1 MPFQIRPATEA
12 DLPGILEIYND
23 AVANTLAI
31 FNETIVDLE
40 NRRDWLKLR
49 SKQGYPVL
57 VAVRDDLVLGY
68 ATYGDWRPFEGFRH
82 SREHSIYVRSDV
94 RGSGIGRALMIEL
107 IECAKSQ
114 NIHVLVAAIEASNE
128 ASIHLHASLGF
139 IENGRFHE
147 VGQKFG
153 NWLDLVFMQLKVKGA
168 PNLKIV

>member
-1 MPFQIRPATEA
+1 MTFIIRPATDA

-31 FNETIVDLE
+31 FNETMVDLE
-40 NRRDWLKLR
+40 NRRDWLKSR
-49 SKQGYPVL
+49 RAQGYPVL
-57 VAVRDDLVLGY
+57 VAVRDGHVLGY

-94 RGSGIGRALMIEL
+94 RGAGIGRALMLEL
-107 IECAKSQ
+107 IACAKLQ
-114 NIHVLVAAIEASNE
+114 NIHVLVAAIEASNV
-128 ASIHLHASLGF
+128 ASIRLHESLGF

-153 NWLDLVFMQLKVKGA
+153 KWLDLVFMQLKVQGA
-168 PNLKIV
+168 QNLRLV